1 MSAADLDLRLHLGN
15 VLNRSLPVESF
26 RQWFASALW
35 ELKSVLD
42 DDTLDFA
49 YLIENRIAE
58 RSSGLITDDELIEAL
73 ASDFESKYLLPSP
86 VASRDMSDEEIV
98 TAGNATTGR
107 SGGVVRSTSI
117 LAERHIIRQLQY
129 SMPRREILTAGTG
142 RFQVARYPLAVGQQP
157 QGTIGSQTAD

>member
-15 VLNRSLPVESF
+15 VSNRSLPVESF

-73 ASDFESKYLLPSP
+73 ASDFESKYF
-86 VASRDMSDEEIV
+86 ASF
-98 TAGNATTGR
+98 
-107 SGGVVRSTSI
+107 
-117 LAERHIIRQLQY
+117 
-129 SMPRREILTAGTG
+129 TG
-142 RFQVARYPLAVGQQP
+142 RFSGHV
-157 QGTIGSQTAD
+157 